1 MADLKTTLT
10 KTFAL
15 TPEIES
21 LFRVSTFGDFG
32 DLCGLHINEKDSNEL
47 FLVNELQ
54 WIMCRLEEAKN
65 RIAYLKR
72 PVKETSHLHK
82 NAGGRYET
90 FGGHV
95 YTSGEII
102 EVLLRGDSFHETPYW
117 VRTSVEHNGRD
128 YYLVHYKDISMEGL
142 TVRRR

>member
-1 MADLKTTLT
+1 MADINKVFEEANKLKWD
-10 KTFAL
+10 
-15 TPEIES
+15 IES
-21 LFRVSTFGDFG
+21 LLKLSAFEQNG
-32 DLCGLHINEKDSNEL
+32 DLSGLHIDEEDSNEL

-54 WIMCRLEEAKN
+54 WIMYKLEEAKN

-90 FGGHV
+90 SSGHV
-95 YTSGEII
+95 YTSGDII
-102 EVLLRGDSFHETPYW
+102 EVLLLGDNFHETPYW

-128 YYLVHYKDISMEGL
+128 YYLVNYKDIGMEGL
-142 TVRRR
+142 AVRRR